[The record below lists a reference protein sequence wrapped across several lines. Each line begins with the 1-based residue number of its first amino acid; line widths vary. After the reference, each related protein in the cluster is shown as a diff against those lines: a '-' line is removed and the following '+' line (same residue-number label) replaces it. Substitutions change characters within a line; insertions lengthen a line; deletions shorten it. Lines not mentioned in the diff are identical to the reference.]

1 MLSGSA
7 GPDVVV
13 FCFHFP
19 LALAP
24 SAPRPGS
31 SAECPQAH
39 PPSPKPRG
47 PRVASEEGRGAR
59 GGPCSALA
67 PEVRW
72 GRGRAGRGGAAGEV
86 CSRPLSG
93 LPAAGAGAGAVF
105 CPGRGQQLLLHACSV
120 PYTPSPAL
128 PALPSPAVAGPARGL
143 LCQRCPCFLGAR
155 ARAQAGR
162 GQAAEAGSPPR
173 AGVFQPCCGGR
184 PSGLAWD
191 PRRGH
196 GGRCPVSDCASSA
209 HA

>member
-1 MLSGSA
+1 MFFAFTS
-7 GPDVVV
+7 
-13 FCFHFP
+13 P
-19 LALAP
+19 LPSRPLPRGLGAAP
-24 SAPRPGS
+24 SVHRPV
-31 SAECPQAH
+31 PP
-39 PPSPKPRG
+39 PPSPGVPEWQVRKAG
-47 PRVASEEGRGAR
+47 ELGA
-59 GGPCSALA
+59 
-67 PEVRW
+67 

-93 LPAAGAGAGAVF
+93 LPAAGAGAGAGAVF

-128 PALPSPAVAGPARGL
+128 PALPLPAVAGPARGL